1 MPRTGGIALAPPAI
15 MTIQH
20 PFVPARFAD
29 RRHGGAVLAKHLDMY
44 LGREDLVVLAL
55 PRGGVPI
62 GYEVARHLH
71 APLDVLI
78 VRKIG
83 APGHPEFAMGAIA
96 GSGVSVLDDAF
107 IRANRIP
114 ASVLEAIVQRERAE
128 VARRERVYRA
138 NRPPVAVG
146 GAIVI
151 VVDDGL
157 ATGSTMQAAVL
168 ALRRQGPAG
177 IVAAAP
183 VGSRQACEALS
194 DVADQVICPLMPEPF
209 SAVGLWY
216 ADFSETTDD
225 EVRRFMTQASAGPTE
240 RSA

>member
-1 MPRTGGIALAPPAI
+1 MV
-15 MTIQH
+15 MTVQR
-20 PFVPARFAD
+20 PDVPARFAD
-29 RRHGGAVLAKHLDMY
+29 RRHAGVVLAKYLDQY
-44 LGREDLVVLAL
+44 LGRAGVVVLAL

-62 GYEVARHLH
+62 GYEVARHLQ
-71 APLDVLI
+71 APLDVLV
-78 VRKIG
+78 VRKLG
-83 APGHPEFAMGAIA
+83 APGHPEFAIGAIA
-96 GSGVSVLDDAF
+96 GGGISVLDEAF
-107 IRANRIP
+107 INAQRIP
-114 ASVLEAIVQRERAE
+114 GRVIEAIVQRERAE
-128 VARRERVYRA
+128 VVRRERVYRA
-138 NRPPVAVG
+138 NRPPVAVR

-157 ATGSTMQAAVL
+157 ATGSTMQAAVQ

-177 IVAAAP
+177 LVVAVP

-194 DVADQVICPLMPEPF
+194 KVADHVICPLMPEPF

-225 EVRRFMTQASAGPTE
+225 EVRYFLAQSTAGPSE

>member
-1 MPRTGGIALAPPAI
+1 M
-15 MTIQH
+15 MTRNDYA
-20 PFVPARFAD
+20 PARFTD
-29 RRHGGAVLAKHLDMY
+29 RRHAGVVLAEHLDTY
-44 LGREDLVVLAL
+44 VGRTDLVVLAL

-62 GYEVARHLH
+62 GYEVARRLH

-78 VRKIG
+78 VRKLG

-96 GSGVSVLDDAF
+96 GGGVTVLDEGF
-107 IRANRIP
+107 IAANRIP
-114 ASVLEAIVQRERAE
+114 ARVLEAIVQRERSE
-128 VARRERVYRA
+128 VMRRERAYRA
-138 NRPPVAVG
+138 NRPPIDVRDRVA
-146 GAIVI
+146 I

-168 ALRRQGPAG
+168 ALRQLGPAG
-177 IVAAAP
+177 IVVAVP

-194 DVADQVICPLMPEPF
+194 EVADQVICPLMPEPF

-216 ADFSETTDD
+216 ANFSETSDD
-225 EVRRFMTQASAGPTE
+225 EVRHCLARATAGPTE

>member
-1 MPRTGGIALAPPAI
+1 
-15 MTIQH
+15 MTIQR
-20 PFVPARFAD
+20 PQVPARFAD
-29 RRHGGAVLAKHLDMY
+29 RRHAGAVLAKHLDMY

-55 PRGGVPI
+55 PRGGVPV
-62 GYEVARHLH
+62 GYEVARRLR
-71 APLDVLI
+71 APLDVLV
-78 VRKIG
+78 VRKLG

-96 GSGVSVLDDAF
+96 GGGISVLDEAF
-107 IRANRIP
+107 INAHGIP
-114 ASVLEAIVQRERAE
+114 GRVIEDIVQRERAE
-128 VARRERVYRA
+128 VARRERAYRA
-138 NRPPVAVG
+138 NRQPVAVRG
-146 GAIVI
+146 EIVI

-157 ATGSTMQAAVL
+157 ATGSTMRAAVE

-177 IVAAAP
+177 IIVAVP

-194 DVADQVICPLMPEPF
+194 EAADQVICPLTPEPF

-225 EVRRFMTQASAGPTE
+225 EVRYCLAQPTTGPAE

>member
-1 MPRTGGIALAPPAI
+1 
-15 MTIQH
+15 
-20 PFVPARFAD
+20 VPTRFAD
-29 RRHGGAVLAKHLDMY
+29 RRHAGAVLAKHLDMY

-62 GYEVARHLH
+62 AYEVARHLH
-71 APLDVLI
+71 APLDVLV
-78 VRKIG
+78 VRKLG
-83 APGHPEFAMGAIA
+83 APGHPEYAMGAIA
-96 GSGVSVLDDAF
+96 GGGISVLDEAF
-107 IRANRIP
+107 VHAQRIP
-114 ASVLEAIVQRERAE
+114 ARVIEAIVERERAE
-128 VARRERVYRA
+128 VVRRERAYRA
-138 NRPPVAVG
+138 NRPPVAVRG
-146 GAIVI
+146 QIAV

-157 ATGSTMQAAVL
+157 ATGATMQAAVM
-168 ALRRQGPAG
+168 ALRRLSPAG
-177 IVAAAP
+177 IVVAVP

-194 DVADQVICPLMPEPF
+194 ATADQVVCPLMPEPF